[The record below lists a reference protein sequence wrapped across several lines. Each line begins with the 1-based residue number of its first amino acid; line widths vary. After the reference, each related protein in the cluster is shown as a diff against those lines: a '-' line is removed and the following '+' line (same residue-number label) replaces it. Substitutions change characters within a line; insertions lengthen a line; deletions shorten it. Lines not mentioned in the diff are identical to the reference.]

1 MNQKLDLEIKIEQQ
15 AEKAQ
20 KQMQMKASLNQ

>member
-1 MNQKLDLEIKIEQQ
+1 MNQKLDLEIKMEQQ

-20 KQMQMKASLNQ
+20 KQMQMKASLN